1 MPNEP
6 SFEEII
12 ANKTGIEPDQ
22 YDAYETLRT
31 KRRKEAPLQRYLMK
45 HFKFSELAKYWDLP
59 HLYHKMLVND
69 LQLTSSLF
77 LNRFGTV
84 YSVPKIPSVDVD
96 NTDNSTPKIAQVF
109 DEFPCFKFGGVPF
122 VCTHDYLWNTEPG
135 KNGHAKDMFEIN
147 YGIKLSDVYISLD
160 ELQSVASFNSLFSMI
175 DDFFVTGNH
184 DDTVLT
190 IIDNDLPYGTKDSV
204 TKHECH
210 FEPIFCID
218 QGVPVKYIKTVSSD
232 KIFFPS
238 WYESEQRHKYAEQRK
253 SVLKKLGEFYK
264 TNNPNDYS
272 VVGYPTDV
280 DFIIK
285 TGLHEFTF
293 LGYDKFSKQ
302 DCFYIT
308 NVRYDNNT
316 DNLKYTIKKCNF
328 IQMPGQINA
337 IQRAR
342 AMHFNKMYGPKNR

>member
-1 MPNEP
+1 MPDEP
-6 SFEEII
+6 SFEEVV
-12 ANKTGIEPDQ
+12 ANKTGVEPGQFCDCETTQTKLNKDTLLQHYLIE
-22 YDAYETLRT
+22 
-31 KRRKEAPLQRYLMK
+31 
-45 HFKFSELAKYWDLP
+45 HFKFSKLAKYWEFP
-59 HLYHKMLVND
+59 HFYHKTLVND

-77 LNRFGTV
+77 LNRLRTV
-84 YSVPKIPSVDVD
+84 YPVSKIPSADID
-96 NTDNSTPKIAQVF
+96 GTDETTPKIARIF
-109 DEFPCFKFGGVPF
+109 DEFPFFKFGGVPF
-122 VCTHDYLWNTEPG
+122 VCTHDYIWNTRSG
-135 KNGHAKDMFEIN
+135 TNGHAKDMFEIN
-147 YGIKLSDVYISLD
+147 YGIKLSDVYISLN
-160 ELQSVASFNSLFSMI
+160 ELQSAASFNSLFSMI

-210 FEPIFCID
+210 FKPIFCID